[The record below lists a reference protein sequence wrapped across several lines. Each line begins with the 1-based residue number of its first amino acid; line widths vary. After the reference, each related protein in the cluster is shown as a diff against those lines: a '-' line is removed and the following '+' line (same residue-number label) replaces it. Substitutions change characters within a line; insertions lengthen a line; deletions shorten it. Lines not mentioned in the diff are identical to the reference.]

1 MWYSDRLHYYHSKE
15 YVSSTWF
22 GNDKSSLENQIKLCT
37 KSLDRCC
44 IHLDARD
51 ARAFGVCRIPL
62 SSDGTLGTPRYDVN
76 LVSINPFR
84 PASTESA
91 FFAEGKT
98 AYSPLQP
105 FFWSPS
111 NITPPLPAIENL
123 TTFLSPDYANRISQR
138 VGGGG
143 ECCMTKDCLD
153 KMSI

>member
-1 MWYSDRLHYYHSKE
+1 MWYSDRLHYYPSKE

-22 GNDKSSLENQIKLCT
+22 GSDKSSLEKQVKLCT

-84 PASTESA
+84 PASTENA

-111 NITPPLPAIENL
+111 NTPPLPAIENL
-123 TTFLSPDYANRISQR
+123 TTFLSPNYANRISQS
-138 VGGGG
+138 GG